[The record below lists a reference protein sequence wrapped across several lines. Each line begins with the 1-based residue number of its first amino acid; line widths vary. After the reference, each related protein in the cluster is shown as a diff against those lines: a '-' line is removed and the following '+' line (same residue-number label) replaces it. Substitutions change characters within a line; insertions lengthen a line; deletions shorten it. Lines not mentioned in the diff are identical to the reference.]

1 MLSYNKSII
10 PIIES
15 SYEDLTN
22 VEKMIADYFLNGV
35 ENDELS
41 SKDVSKK
48 GYFDFQR
55 HHYLV
60 LPRN

>member
-35 ENDELS
+35 ENDEL
-41 SKDVSKK
+41 
-48 GYFDFQR
+48 
-55 HHYLV
+55 
-60 LPRN
+60 